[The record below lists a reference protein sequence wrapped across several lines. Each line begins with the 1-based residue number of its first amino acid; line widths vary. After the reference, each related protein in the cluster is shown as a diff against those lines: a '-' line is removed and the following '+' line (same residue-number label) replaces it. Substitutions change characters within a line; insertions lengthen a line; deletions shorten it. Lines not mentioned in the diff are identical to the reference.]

1 MPLITQEFL
10 KMKFKILRN
19 KYFEFNKQIS
29 VSENVELF
37 LRKVL
42 LIQRSQMCRRETDL
56 IIWYNFENKEI
67 LAGII
72 ALFWEKGYTTYVLWL
87 ENLNDEEIPFS
98 YEVKE
103 KIKRYIDSC
112 SGFIYAFSEN
122 SPVPLSGKWLLAY
135 AEGKLKERSAIM
147 PITNNETD
155 YYEVPENLWYSL
167 HVQVKYFEHT
177 GEELCVVATPETW
190 GSFAFWVK
198 RWGLFENPLNDYMS
212 KKIEKHK

>member
-72 ALFWEKGYTTYVLWL
+72 ALF
-87 ENLNDEEIPFS
+87 
-98 YEVKE
+98 
-103 KIKRYIDSC
+103 
-112 SGFIYAFSEN
+112 
-122 SPVPLSGKWLLAY
+122 
-135 AEGKLKERSAIM
+135 
-147 PITNNETD
+147 
-155 YYEVPENLWYSL
+155 
-167 HVQVKYFEHT
+167 
-177 GEELCVVATPETW
+177 
-190 GSFAFWVK
+190 
-198 RWGLFENPLNDYMS
+198 
-212 KKIEKHK
+212 